1 MQYVNEKSTFIFFQA
16 QPLPAYIIMKGQDL
30 ENFRKNLQNGVKLR
44 YYHIFLLSKLKKL
57 ILVDFFCFLFQV
69 DRALKVA

>member
-1 MQYVNEKSTFIFFQA
+1 
-16 QPLPAYIIMKGQDL
+16 MKRQDL
-30 ENFRKNLQNGVKLR
+30 ENFCKNLQNGVKLR